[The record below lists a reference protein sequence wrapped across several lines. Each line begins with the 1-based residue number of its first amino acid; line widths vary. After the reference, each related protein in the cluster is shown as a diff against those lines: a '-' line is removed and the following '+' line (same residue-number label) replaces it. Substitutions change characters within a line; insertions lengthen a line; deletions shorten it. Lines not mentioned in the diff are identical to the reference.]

1 MNFISIRT
9 KYISGICCLIL
20 LVFISLLAYMR
31 LQLVRQIDNQLQKRA
46 VSIARNIAISAVK
59 PIITENTIALQL
71 LINETRQHEEDISY
85 IYIVKRNGE
94 LLAHTFNNA
103 FPDDLL
109 KTDHLFVNSQ
119 KTPLHIRVE
128 NEEMVDATAPIQKGD
143 FGRVHV
149 GISEKFILSEINT
162 ILLQGVPIIAL
173 ILLFG
178 VIGAGWFAAR
188 ITRPLSLLTA
198 SVRKVGQG
206 EFEGELDITGND
218 EFGELACAYNTMVRQ
233 LKELTSKQLKTED
246 ELRLQA
252 DMLEQEVAVRQVA
265 QEDLAVKQ
273 HQLEALNR
281 ILEERVENAV
291 DELRLK
297 DKIMLL
303 QGRQAAMGEM
313 INNIAHQWR
322 QPINNLGLIV
332 QNIKADYDGGRL
344 TAEELTEY
352 VDKAFST
359 IRFMSHTINDFS
371 SFFSPDR
378 MKTRFS
384 PFEGLKKVIT
394 MLEAT
399 LSLKNIVLQVEQ
411 QDDVTVEGF
420 SNEYNQVLLNLLN
433 NAKDIL
439 VERGVEGARINVS
452 VARENGQAVVKIR
465 DNAGGIPEE
474 IIGKVFEPY
483 FTTKDQ
489 GKGSGIGLYMSR
501 MIIKEHFKGSISAAN
516 RNGGAEFTICT
527 PCVGTIE

>member
-9 KYISGICCLIL
+9 KYIGGICCLIL

-31 LQLVRQIDNQLQKRA
+31 LQLVSQIDNQLQKRA
-46 VSIARNIAISAVK
+46 ASIARNIALSAVK
-59 PIITENTIALQL
+59 PIITENTIALRL
-71 LINETRQHEEDISY
+71 LINETRQLEEDISY
-85 IYIVKRNGE
+85 IYIVRRNGE
-94 LLAHTFNNA
+94 LLAHTFSGS
-103 FPDDLL
+103 FPDELL

-119 KTPLHIRVE
+119 KTALHIRVE
-128 NEEMVDATAPIQKGD
+128 NEEMVDAAAPIQNGD

-149 GISEKFILSEINT
+149 GMSEKFIQREISG
-162 ILLQGVPIIAL
+162 IVLQGLPIIAL

-178 VIGAGWFAAR
+178 VIGAVWFAAR
-188 ITRPLSLLTA
+188 ITRPLNLLSE
-198 SVRKVGQG
+198 SVRRVGQG
-206 EFEGELDITGND
+206 EFEGELAIAAND
-218 EFGELACAYNTMVRQ
+218 EFGELSRAYNTMVRQ
-233 LKELTSKQLKTED
+233 LKELTTKQLKTED

-252 DMLEQEVAVRQVA
+252 DMLEKEVAVRQVA

-281 ILEERVENAV
+281 ILEERVAGAV

-344 TAEELTEY
+344 TTEELNEY
-352 VDKAFST
+352 VDKAFGT

-384 PFEGLKKVIT
+384 PHEGLTKVVA

-399 LSLKNIVLQVEQ
+399 LSLKNIVLQIQQ

-439 VERGVEGARINVS
+439 VERGVEGARITVT
-452 VARENGQAVVKIR
+452 VARENGQAVLKIR

-474 IIGKVFEPY
+474 IIDRVFDPY

-489 GKGSGIGLYMSR
+489 DKGSGIGLYMSR
-501 MIIKEHFKGSISAAN
+501 MIIKDHFNGSISVAN
-516 RNGGAEFTICT
+516 RNGGAEFTVCT
-527 PCVGTIE
+527 PCVDGEE

>member
-1 MNFISIRT
+1 MNYISIRT
-9 KYISGICCLIL
+9 KYISGICSLIL
-20 LVFISLLAYMR
+20 LVFFSLLTYMG

-46 VSIARNIAISAVK
+46 VSIARNIAISATK
-59 PIITENTIALQL
+59 PIITENTVALQL
-71 LINETRQHEEDISY
+71 LINETRQQEEDISY
-85 IYIVKRNGE
+85 IYIVRRNGE
-94 LLAHTFNNA
+94 LLVHTFSNG
-103 FPDDLL
+103 FPDDLF
-109 KTDHLFVNSQ
+109 KTDRAFTDSR
-119 KTPLHIRVE
+119 KTLL
-128 NEEMVDATAPIQKGD
+128 TIQAEGEQIINAVAIIQNAD
-143 FGRVHV
+143 LGRVHV
-149 GISEKFILSEINT
+149 GISEGFIRSELNAIM
-162 ILLQGVPIIAL
+162 LRGVPIIAL

-178 VIGAGWFAAR
+178 VIGAVWFAAR
-188 ITRPLSLLTA
+188 ITSPLNLLSE

-206 EFEGELDITGND
+206 EFEGELAIAAND
-218 EFGELACAYNTMVRQ
+218 EFGELSRSYNTMVRQ

-281 ILEERVENAV
+281 ILEERVKSAV

-332 QNIKADYDGGRL
+332 QNIQADYDDGRL
-344 TAEELTEY
+344 TSEELTEY

-384 PFEGLKKVIT
+384 PSEGLKKVVA

-399 LSLKNIVLQVEQ
+399 LSLKNIDLQIQQ
-411 QDDVTVEGF
+411 QDDVFVEGF

-439 VERGVEGARINVS
+439 VERGVEGARISVS
-452 VARENGQAVVKIR
+452 VACENNRAVVKIR

-474 IIGKVFEPY
+474 IIGKVFDPY

-501 MIIKEHFKGSISAAN
+501 MIIQDHFNGSISVVN
-516 RNGGAEFTICT
+516 RDGGAEFTIST
-527 PCVGTIE
+527 PCAGTEE

>member
-1 MNFISIRT
+1 
-9 KYISGICCLIL
+9 
-20 LVFISLLAYMR
+20 
-31 LQLVRQIDNQLQKRA
+31 
-46 VSIARNIAISAVK
+46 
-59 PIITENTIALQL
+59 
-71 LINETRQHEEDISY
+71 
-85 IYIVKRNGE
+85 
-94 LLAHTFNNA
+94 
-103 FPDDLL
+103 
-109 KTDHLFVNSQ
+109 
-119 KTPLHIRVE
+119 
-128 NEEMVDATAPIQKGD
+128 
-143 FGRVHV
+143 
-149 GISEKFILSEINT
+149 
-162 ILLQGVPIIAL
+162 
-173 ILLFG
+173 
-178 VIGAGWFAAR
+178 
-188 ITRPLSLLTA
+188 
-198 SVRKVGQG
+198 
-206 EFEGELDITGND
+206 
-218 EFGELACAYNTMVRQ
+218 MVRQ

-501 MIIKEHFKGSISAAN
+501 MIIQDHFNGSISVAN

>member
-46 VSIARNIAISAVK
+46 ISIARNIAISAVT
-59 PIITENTIALQL
+59 PIITENTVALQL
-71 LINETRQHEEDISY
+71 LINETRRQEEDVRY
-85 IYIVKRNGE
+85 IYIVGRNGG
-94 LLAHTFNNA
+94 LLAHTFSSA

-109 KTDHLFVNSQ
+109 KTDRFFVDSQ
-119 KTPLHIRVE
+119 KTPLHIQTE
-128 NEEMVDATAPIQKGD
+128 NGEMVDATATIQSGD

-149 GISEKFILSEINT
+149 GMSEEFIRSELNK
-162 ILLQGVPIIAL
+162 ILLQGVPIVAL

-178 VIGAGWFAAR
+178 VIGAVWFAAR
-188 ITRPLSLLTA
+188 ITRPLSLLSA
-198 SVRKVGQG
+198 SVRKVGRG
-206 EFEGELDITGND
+206 EFEGELAIATND

-252 DMLEQEVAVRQVA
+252 DMLEKEVAVRQVA

-281 ILEERVENAV
+281 ILEERVKSAV

-332 QNIKADYDGGRL
+332 QNIKADYDDGRL
-344 TAEELTEY
+344 TAEELSEY

-378 MKTRFS
+378 MKTRFR
-384 PFEGLKKVIT
+384 PFEGLKKVVA

-399 LSLKNIVLQVEQ
+399 LSLKNIVLQIQQ

-433 NAKDIL
+433 NAKDVL
-439 VERGVEGARINVS
+439 VERRVEGAHITVT
-452 VARENGQAVVKIR
+452 VARENGQAVVTIR

-474 IIGKVFEPY
+474 IIDRVFDPY

-489 GKGSGIGLYMSR
+489 DKGSGIGLYMSR
-501 MIIKEHFKGSISAAN
+501 MIIQDHFKGSISVAN
-516 RNGGAEFTICT
+516 RNGGAEFTVCT
-527 PCVGTIE
+527 PCVDGEE